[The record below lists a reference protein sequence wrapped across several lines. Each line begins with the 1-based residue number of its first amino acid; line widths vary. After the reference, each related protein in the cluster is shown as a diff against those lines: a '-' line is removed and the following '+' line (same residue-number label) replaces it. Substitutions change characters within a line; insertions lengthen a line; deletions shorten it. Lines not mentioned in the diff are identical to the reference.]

1 MSWQGL
7 DFGQTLHSSRV
18 CSVFRRRLWGRPSSS
33 VRWTWKRDE
42 VGRGPHCAPG
52 GPTEGALR
60 AGRGQAPGTRLHR
73 PRAGNDS
80 PAAGSV
86 ARPQRPRA
94 APPWPGRSAPLVLT
108 KGRRDRRSSCL
119 RSGVCASTSA
129 FPSMERSATPR
140 VVCARSRFRGGL
152 SRRKRANTRASHSC
166 FDICC
171 PPKSCQK
178 HRGHRCGDR
187 CGVGPASEQQ
197 LSGKGAPAE
206 PRRRGTQLR
215 ANSGLR
221 SGSAFRTSAASPVE
235 SLRGLSTQTPRSLKS
250 GRVTP
255 LALLLSPQDCS
266 SSRFCT
272 QLSVLF
278 PGKFHRNLDQRRV
291 ECTNRFGWVGHLN
304 SPALAIHEHN
314 VFPHVCASRFFRPCL
329 TVSRGQAFHLL
340 GQTYF

>member
-1 MSWQGL
+1 M
-7 DFGQTLHSSRV
+7 
-18 CSVFRRRLWGRPSSS
+18 GRIARPED
-33 VRWTWKRDE
+33 RPRE
-42 VGRGPHCAPG
+42 RCG
-52 GPTEGALR
+52 R
-60 AGRGQAPGTRLHR
+60 AGVRRQGHGCTARGQGTTVL
-73 PRAGNDS
+73 PLGVS
-80 PAAGSV
+80 
-86 ARPQRPRA
+86 
-94 APPWPGRSAPLVLT
+94 PGRRDHVLRRPGPAPLVLT

-329 TVSRGQAFHLL
+329 TVSRGQAFL